1 MKKNINNQLK
11 NKALNFVAALVCG
24 AIGGNVFM
32 YSVGQI
38 FILKVS
44 SLKNTFWSALSM
56 DVFWSRF
63 CISRSCSIL
72 C

>member
-1 MKKNINNQLK
+1 
-11 NKALNFVAALVCG
+11 
-24 AIGGNVFM
+24 M

-56 DVFWSRF
+56 DVFGVGF
-63 CISRSCSIL
+63 VFL
-72 C
+72 VAAVFYVMF

>member
-1 MKKNINNQLK
+1 M
-11 NKALNFVAALVCG
+11 LNFVAALVCG

-44 SLKNTFWSALSM
+44 SLKNTFWSSLSM
-56 DVFWSRF
+56 DVFGVGFVFLVAAVFYVRECF
-63 CISRSCSIL
+63 RREL
-72 C
+72 